1 MENLNLVNNY
11 NHSVPFFDFLDNFLF
26 YNKRIMAKKAKALS
40 EEEESLPLSDN
51 LYRLEFVENG
61 ADNDEVI
68 LFKLKPSPESPFTK
82 TSFRRRRSSSR
93 SSCLPSFDDNKD
105 SNGPKNSVVISD
117 MSNNSVVTGDQIA
130 NEMAFPSGDKKEN
143 FNHFEAYKSQNHQDI
158 NQNSYRLTNTKS
170 FDDSL
175 SNYALDLVS
184 GLVIKTI
191 GFQFNLF
198 MNFFTFPLW
207 FMYCSFMFVT
217 NPLGFIKWILKRTT
231 RKFLN
236 LGGGIVPFL
245 FYKVTGERSVGKLAI
260 KLAWGLLWS
269 AYVFSVLFGILVSG
283 FVFGGIVMRYIV
295 EEPIKTTVVLNF
307 DYTKSTPVAL
317 VPITGCPSNEGD
329 KFEVGSYAVGG
340 PSSQVIP
347 PHRNLKLTVSLT
359 MPESDYNRNLGIFQV
374 RVDSLS
380 ANGKVTTSSRYPCML
395 RFKSSLL
402 RYLGTSIK
410 SLPLLAGISSESQV
424 LDLEMRHLAN
434 EENEPTSCLKVV
446 LEQRAE
452 YKSGAGIPEIY
463 AASMVLESELPLYKM
478 MIWNWRKTL
487 FVWISLASFM
497 MELVMI
503 LLCCKPIILPRGKPR
518 FGSSAAKI
526 GAGKAMPLIKDC

>member
-1 MENLNLVNNY
+1 MENLNIVYNY

-26 YNKRIMAKKAKALS
+26 KDKRIMAKKAKALS
-40 EEEESLPLSDN
+40 GEESLRLSDN

-61 ADNDEVI
+61 ADDEVI
-68 LFKLKPSPESPFTK
+68 LFKLKQSSESPPFTK
-82 TSFRRRRSSSR
+82 STFRRRSSSR
-93 SSCLPSFDDNKD
+93 SSRRQSFDDMKD
-105 SNGPKNSVVISD
+105 SCGPKNSVLISE
-117 MSNNSVVTGDQIA
+117 MSKADQIS
-130 NEMAFPSGDKKEN
+130 NEMTFPSGEKKEN
-143 FNHFEAYKSQNHQDI
+143 FIHFEDKKQVDKYQNHQEI
-158 NQNSYRLTNTKS
+158 NQSSYHLTNTKA

-191 GFQFNLF
+191 GFQLNLF
-198 MNFFTFPLW
+198 INFFTFPLW

-217 NPLGFIKWILKRTT
+217 NPLGFVKWILKRTT

-245 FYKVTGERSVGKLAI
+245 FYKVTGEKSIRKLGI

-269 AYVFSVLFGILVSG
+269 AYVFAVLFGILLSG
-283 FVFGGIVMRYIV
+283 FVIGGLVMGHIV
-295 EEPIKTTVVLNF
+295 EEPIKTTEVLNF
-307 DYTKSTPVAL
+307 DYTKSAPVAL
-317 VPITGCPSNEGD
+317 VPITGCPSHEGD
-329 KFEVGSYAVGG
+329 KFEVGNYVVGE
-340 PSSQVIP
+340 PSMRVIP

-359 MPESDYNRNLGIFQV
+359 MPESDYNRNLGVFQV

-380 ANGKVTTSSRYPCML
+380 ANGIVTTSSRYPCML
-395 RFKSSLL
+395 KFKSQLL
-402 RYLGTSIK
+402 RFLGTSIK
-410 SLPLLAGISSESQV
+410 SLPLLAGFSSESQV

-446 LEQRAE
+446 LEQRAQ

-463 AASMVLESELPLYKM
+463 AASMVLETELPLYKM

-487 FVWISLASFM
+487 FVWISLVSFM
-497 MELVMI
+497 TELVMI
-503 LLCCKPIILPRGKPR
+503 LLCCRPIILPRGKPR
-518 FGSSAAKI
+518 FSSSAAKI
-526 GAGKAMPLIKDC
+526 GAGKTMPLIKDC

>member
-1 MENLNLVNNY
+1 MENLNIAYNY

-26 YNKRIMAKKAKALS
+26 KDKRIMAKRAKALS
-40 EEEESLPLSDN
+40 EEESLPLSDN

-61 ADNDEVI
+61 ADDEVI
-68 LFKLKPSPESPFTK
+68 LFKQSSESPFTK
-82 TSFRRRRSSSR
+82 TTFRRRSSSR
-93 SSCLPSFDDNKD
+93 SSRKPSFDDMKD
-105 SNGPKNSVVISD
+105 SGGPKNSVLISE
-117 MSNNSVVTGDQIA
+117 MSKGDQIS
-130 NEMAFPSGDKKEN
+130 NEMTLPSGDKNEKFKQFDDQEKVN
-143 FNHFEAYKSQNHQDI
+143 KCQNHQEI
-158 NQNSYRLTNTKS
+158 NQNYYHSTNTKA

-184 GLVIKTI
+184 GLVVKTI

-198 MNFFTFPLW
+198 INFFTFPLW

-217 NPLGFIKWILKRTT
+217 NPLGFVKWILKRTT

-245 FYKVTGERSVGKLAI
+245 FYKVTGEKSIGKLAI

-269 AYVFSVLFGILVSG
+269 GYVFAVLFGILLSG
-283 FVFGGIVMRYIV
+283 FVIGGIVMRRIV
-295 EEPIKTTVVLNF
+295 EEPIKTTRVLNF

-317 VPITGCPSNEGD
+317 VPIIGCPSNEGD
-329 KFEVGSYAVGG
+329 KFEVGNYVVGG
-340 PSSQVIP
+340 TSLQVIP
-347 PHRNLKLTVSLT
+347 PYHNLKLTISLT

-395 RFKSSLL
+395 RFKSQFL

-410 SLPLLAGISSESQV
+410 SLPLLAGFSSESQI

-487 FVWISLASFM
+487 FVWISLVSFM

-503 LLCCKPIILPRGKPR
+503 LLCCRPIILPRGKAR
-518 FGSSAAKI
+518 FSSSAAKI
-526 GAGKAMPLIKDC
+526 GAGKTIPLIKDC